1 MNRGHEIADATEAAV
16 EKLPGTM
23 EVTAHLEP
31 LGINDERL
39 DERVGPS
46 SVEEVPVDG
55 AAGTRLKA
63 SIRTRLIQLAT
74 AQQPSQSCAS
84 ALPSASATVLRW
96 RRGEAIVRA

>member
-16 EKLPGTM
+16 EKLLPGTM

-31 LGINDERL
+31 LGIDDERL

-74 AQQPSQSCAS
+74 AQPSQSCAS